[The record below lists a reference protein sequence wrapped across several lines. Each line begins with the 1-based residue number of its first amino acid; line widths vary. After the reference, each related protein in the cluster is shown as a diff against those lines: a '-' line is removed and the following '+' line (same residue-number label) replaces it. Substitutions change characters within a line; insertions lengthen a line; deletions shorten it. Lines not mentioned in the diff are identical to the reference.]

1 MSPKELEL
9 LCVQPEMCLRDALLR
24 MDLAGR
30 GILLMIDKDG
40 ILVRTLTDGDLRRAI
55 LKGFVDASLLGALP
69 VSRPIT
75 VNEAADAADV
85 LRVMDAHQI
94 DHLPVLDTDVK
105 PVDVIFR
112 RELSQRIWLSSPHLG
127 DEETAFVDEAFKS
140 NWIAPMGPHV
150 NAFETELASHVGVGH
165 AAAVSSGTAAI
176 HLGLL
181 LLGVKSGD
189 TVFWCPAC
197 FH

>member
-40 ILVRTLTDGDLRRAI
+40 TLVRTLTDGDLRRAI

-75 VNEAADAADV
+75 VNEAADAAEV
-85 LRVMDAHQI
+85 LVTR
-94 DHLPVLDTDVK
+94 
-105 PVDVIFR
+105 
-112 RELSQRIWLSSPHLG
+112 
-127 DEETAFVDEAFKS
+127 
-140 NWIAPMGPHV
+140 
-150 NAFETELASHVGVGH
+150 
-165 AAAVSSGTAAI
+165 
-176 HLGLL
+176 
-181 LLGVKSGD
+181 
-189 TVFWCPAC
+189 
-197 FH
+197 